1 MMMCNFSISLT
12 MIIIDLLFKRNIYSI
27 FLTLNILFKFKKIK
41 KKKTNTIRKITFNN
55 ITNKI
60 YYTNDI
66 I

>member
-41 KKKTNTIRKITFNN
+41 KKKLTP
-55 ITNKI
+55 
-60 YYTNDI
+60 
-66 I
+66 